1 MFEIEE
7 KIRNIVEKIY
17 KKLDLSP
24 RLFSVKINH
33 IVDLCVS
40 EAKNKNMLVDNIDKK
55 FVGQV
60 IFKHII

>member
-33 IVDLCVS
+33 IVDSCVS

-55 FVGQV
+55 FVEQV